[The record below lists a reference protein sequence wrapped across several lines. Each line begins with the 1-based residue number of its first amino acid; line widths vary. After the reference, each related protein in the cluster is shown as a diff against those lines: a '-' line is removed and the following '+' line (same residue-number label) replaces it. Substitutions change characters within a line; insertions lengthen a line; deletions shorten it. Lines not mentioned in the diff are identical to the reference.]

1 MIDQPEQIIKDKDHN
16 KKLNAISFFNGGGGM
31 SLGFLEAGY
40 NLLLANDIEPEAK
53 NSHNLNHPNIP
64 FICQDISTIQRK
76 QIFDIIGEQNI
87 DVIIGGPPC
96 QGFSNMGDK
105 SSCDPRNFLFESYL
119 RIIEWVKPKCVLME
133 NVAGFKNMYGGVF
146 YNKLCNKLSLLG
158 YDVYSKIIDSSQY
171 GVPQIRK
178 RVFVFAT
185 RMSGSYHFPSPS
197 SLNVGNLSSKQNV
210 GDAIMDLL
218 DNYDKFDNHTP
229 LNHTDIVIRR
239 YEYIPEGEKLPAP
252 EKLPPE
258 IRRKNFGNTYQRLH
272 RMKPSTT
279 MVPGNNAFPIHPTL
293 NRSLTPREAARLQS
307 FPDFHIFTG
316 TRANQCKLVGNAVAP
331 LLAAKLAQSITSHLE
346 ENTSTDLGSED
357 LICLRDQ
364 GYKAIEKK
372 SKKKSNEKEMTF
384 VDFFSGAGGF
394 ALGLTQAGYKGLLS
408 VEIDDYACEAHKKN
422 LKDIPLLKADLSLD
436 ETKNTIKEKLSKH
449 NIDVLVGGPPCQ
461 GFSIFGSRRYINT
474 KGYDPTE
481 DIRND
486 LVFKFWEYAKI
497 LNPEWVIMENVPG
510 LATLGD
516 GIYLDRIYAL
526 AKEAGYTN
534 IRHKILNTADY
545 GVPQIRKRLIVIAS
559 KKGYVLPFPKAK
571 YFQNNKEWQYPYRTV
586 GEVITDLAEEK
597 TYELHK
603 NHVPP
608 KHNHIIKERYSYI
621 EEGKKIDIDNLPDHL
636 KVGIKTGK
644 PIKNFS
650 HVFKRLHR
658 DKPSSTMVPGHN
670 AFPVHPWLNR
680 TLTIREAARIQTF
693 PDNYEF
699 IGPIIHQG
707 FQVGNAFPPMLA
719 QLIAERLKR
728 IVSNNWTPDT
738 ITDLAK
744 YSMLSME
751 E

>member
-1 MIDQPEQIIKDKDHN
+1 MKPKQIVKDTFKN
-16 KKLNAISFFNGGGGM
+16 KKLTAISFFNGGGGM

-40 NLLLANDIEPEAK
+40 DLLLANDIEHEAM
-53 NSHNLNHPNIP
+53 NSHKLNHKNIP
-64 FICQDISTIQRK
+64 FICQDISTIQKK
-76 QIFDIIGEQNI
+76 QIFDILLGREV

-133 NVAGFKNMYGGVF
+133 NVAGFKNMYGGAF
-146 YNKLCNKLSLLG
+146 YDNLCNKLSLLG
-158 YDVYSKIIDSSQY
+158 YDVYSKIIDSSNH

-178 RVFVFAT
+178 RIFVFAT
-185 RMSGSYHFPSPS
+185 RMNGDYSFPIPS
-197 SLNVGNLSSKQNV
+197 SKTVGSLSSNQNV
-210 GDAIMDLL
+210 GDAIMDLM
-218 DNYDKFDNHTP
+218 DNYDKFDNHIP
-229 LNHTDIVIRR
+229 LNHTDIVIER
-239 YEYIPEGEKLPAP
+239 YKYIQEGG
-252 EKLPPE
+252 KLPPPEELPIE

-307 FPDFHIFTG
+307 FPDSHIFTG
-316 TRANQCKLVGNAVAP
+316 TRADQCKLVGNAVAP
-331 LLAAKLAQSITSHLE
+331 LLAAKLAQSIANHLE
-346 ENTSTDLGSED
+346 NKTSTSTKSKD
-357 LICLRDQ
+357 LICLRNQ
-364 GYKAIEKK
+364 GYTPIEKK
-372 SKKKSNEKEMTF
+372 SKKKSNTTEMTF

-408 VEIDDYACEAHKKN
+408 VEIDNYACAAHEKN

-436 ETKNTIKEKLSKH
+436 TTKETIKKKLSNKKV
-449 NIDVLVGGPPCQ
+449 DLLVGGPPCQ
-461 GFSIFGSRRYINT
+461 GFSVFGSRRYINT

-486 LVFKFWEYAKI
+486 LVFKFWEYAEV
-497 LNPEWVIMENVPG
+497 LDPEWVIMENVPG
-510 LATLGD
+510 LETLGD
-516 GIYLDRIYAL
+516 GIYLKRIYEL
-526 AKEAGYTN
+526 AKKAGYTN
-534 IRHKILNTADY
+534 IRHQVLNTADY

-559 KKGYVLPFPKAK
+559 KKNYVLPFPKPK
-571 YFQNNKEWQYPYRTV
+571 YFQNNKEWQSAYRTV
-586 GEVITDLAEEK
+586 GEVITDLAEEE
-597 TYELHK
+597 TYEWQK

-608 KHNHIIKERYSYI
+608 RHNDIVKERYSYI
-621 EEGKKIDIDNLPDHL
+621 DEGKKIDIDKLPQHL

-693 PDNYEF
+693 PDSYEF
-699 IGPIIHQG
+699 VGPIIHQG

-728 IVSNNWTPDT
+728 IVTNNWTPDT

-744 YSMLSME
+744 YSMLEME
-751 E
+751 Q